1 MSRIPQPAIS
11 YAQERTWQA
20 IGAGQA
26 PCSNIPVLVALKGA
40 IDRQQLE
47 AALWQVLNSAAVVS
61 AGFREEAG
69 KLEAFTGPQFDEP
82 LSITTAASFK
92 EARELAIPFVLAPFD
107 VQQGRL
113 VRYTLYR
120 IHQEDHYLL
129 ALSFHR
135 LVCDPW
141 SVRILLDQLVQVL
154 DGKGTAPA
162 QPISFFDFAR
172 WQKSIPEDA
181 INNLY
186 AYWKRKLHNNIE
198 PLSLFNDLPRRI
210 TSIYTPQQTEVT
222 ISGAS
227 YARLTHFLKVQPSDK
242 RDFFLAVFTILLHN
256 YCRQE
261 SVICGLP
268 VPNREVKGTE
278 TLIGPVANLLPIN
291 TKISREEKWSD
302 LLKKITLTTSNA
314 LQYQSLP
321 YEVLVNKLNPVKE
334 AVRSPLFDVLF
345 RFEEAYNAKAINDSV
360 ELTVYPLHAALDR
373 YDLDVLVTENPAE
386 GHCRLQLCYNAGYY
400 SEALMRQFIRHYQ
413 QLIHTIIEQGDR
425 EIGYYQYITAV
436 EQDTILHHW
445 NKRNI
450 SYPADTHIIMHFKNA
465 VTHYPERTAI
475 SFNDQSLTYRDL
487 DQLSDALAVQLIGQ
501 PSHND
506 QLIGLLS
513 ERSIELIVGI
523 LAILKAG
530 KAYLPLDPGLPVNRL
545 NYLVADSRIDLL
557 LVYEQESR
565 PAPDLPGKKIRIDL
579 ATLRNE
585 PAKVYAWPIKPDSL
599 AYVLYTSGTTGNPKG
614 VMIGHEQVV
623 RLFFHEGTY
632 FDFRETDV
640 WSMFFTCSFDFSVW
654 EIWGALFYGGE
665 LVIVPREVTMNQE
678 AFTRL
683 LIDKQ
688 VTILNQTPT
697 SFYSLSKTI
706 LAHQQPGALAV
717 RKIIFGGEALNP
729 AKLADFR
736 KQYPATQLINMY
748 GITETTVHNTYKE
761 ITHQEITAG
770 ASNIGTP
777 LPTVNIYLL
786 DAAMKLV
793 PPGVAGEMY
802 IGGKGL
808 AKGYWGK
815 EDLTLAKFIPHP
827 WATGEKLYKT
837 GDLARWLSHGE
848 LEFLGRIDNQ
858 IQIRGYRVELEEVL
872 AVLLRTEQLRDV
884 FVCARGEDT
893 DKIIYAY
900 VVDDRQVNTQQIRTN
915 LAAHLPGYMIPG
927 IIIQVDDFPLTSN
940 GKIAIDALPLQEAT
954 AQDSM
959 ALPENPI
966 EEQLLQLFAE
976 VLNLK
981 KDRISTTRSFFDLG
995 GHSLKATRLVN
1006 KIKDRLGVEL
1016 RVTTI
1021 FDNPDVKGLAQQIG
1035 LTKTK
1040 AIPLTKAPVREYYPL
1055 SPSQRRIYILQ
1066 KMYEDAFLYHI
1077 SNVYKLQQVDL
1088 QKLRNALNQ
1097 LVLRHE
1103 ALRTRFDI
1111 RENIPVQIIEE
1122 NVQLLPDELYCK
1134 QAALQQVIQQW
1145 IKPFDLATA
1154 PLMRVAF
1161 LHTDE
1166 GNQYLVFNLHHII
1179 TDGISNAVFL
1189 RDFVSLYKGET
1200 LPALPF
1206 QFKDF
1211 STWVHAQQ
1219 SGEQWSNSKAF
1230 WLNKFAGELPDLALP
1245 LDFKRPMV
1253 KDFSGS
1259 FQSCD
1264 IDKTTTHQIQA
1275 VCRQLGISA
1284 FSFLLTAYLL
1294 LLRKVTGQEDIVVGS
1309 PGAGRYFEG
1318 LQDTTG
1324 IFINVLAHR
1333 NHPIGNK
1340 RCDAFMQEVN
1350 KHSLDILQHQ
1360 DYQFEDLVDQLVK
1373 VRDTSRSPL
1382 FDVMFDYHN
1391 EENLAN
1397 EIALEG
1403 VQVANEEAGF
1413 TRSTSMF
1420 DLNLHVYEHKDH
1432 FRCELDYSTQ
1442 LFKPGTIASMVDML
1456 VNIIREL
1463 AAHPQQTIAAIE
1475 PLSLEERHRILFDL
1489 NDTKR
1494 SFNDKLLLHQC
1505 FEQVAALQPDAMA
1518 VICQGEVLT
1527 YGALNRLA
1535 NKLAHALRQQE
1546 LAIEG
1551 CVAIMMDRSLE
1562 MVPAV
1567 MGVLKAGGMYVP
1579 IEPHLPDNRIE
1590 TLISLLN
1597 IRYMITTTGQLQR
1610 AQHIFSAAGEDK
1622 KLFCIEVYAAVTG
1635 QEGASLS
1642 YIPVHPGTAWSEE
1655 NLPANTTPDH
1665 HAYVIFTS
1673 GSTGVP
1679 KGVMV
1684 KHKPVVNV
1692 IEWVNRELK
1701 VTPEDKL
1708 LFITSLGFDLSVY
1721 DIFGTLAAGAMI
1733 RLVTR
1738 EEMENQETL
1747 LKIINEEQI
1756 TIWDSAPAAIQQLL
1770 PELATTNTSQST
1782 LRLIML
1788 SGDWIPVALPD
1799 VVRKH
1804 FKACEVISLGG
1815 ATEAAIWS
1823 NYYRIGAVDPN
1834 WASIPY
1840 GKPIQNARY
1849 YVLDAYAMPCPIGI
1863 PGDLY
1868 IGGDCLAT
1876 GYIGDKALT
1885 EKKFIPNP
1893 FVQGEKMYLTGDTAR
1908 WMADGNME
1916 FLGRKDTQ
1924 VKIRGHRI
1932 ELGEIESCFR
1942 KCTGLTEIL
1951 AIPVA
1956 LGGAASDKQLC
1967 VYYCSE
1973 QDWDKNELKARMGQE
1988 LPAYMVPAYFVRLD
2002 RFPVNQNGKVDRK
2015 KLPAPHAEQERK
2027 QAPVVLNAVHQKLI
2041 AICADTLQLPVEK
2054 IDIRDNFFELGG
2066 HSLNS
2071 TYFLNRVRSEFGVR
2085 VPLVDFFRQD
2095 SLLELANSLPAD
2107 VLTPVSSLPRTLQ
2120 KEYYNLSSAQLRLL
2134 ILHQLD
2140 SDNIGYGFNIPLVFN
2155 IDGVLDIERVNQV
2168 FRQLINR
2175 HESLRTSFHIV
2186 AETPVQRIHAQVNFA
2201 VETISVA
2208 STTDTEGAIKDFI
2221 RGFDLQQAPLLR
2233 AGVVYH
2239 QQSPVAM
2246 IIDMHHIISDGVSQQ
2261 VLAAEFMDLY
2271 TGKELAPL
2279 ALQYKDYAE
2288 WQFSEKR
2295 SAAMEKQKQFWI
2307 NQFAREP
2314 QYIEL
2319 PTDFQQ
2325 GAIRQYTGR
2334 TSRFMIPKDQ
2344 AARLYQLAGDS
2355 GGTLFTTLLAMLNIL
2370 LAKLSGQQDIT
2381 IGTVTAGR
2389 NNADLEKITGIFL
2402 NTLAMRN
2409 YPAGELSLNTFLSS
2423 VAANTLQA
2431 FDHQDYPYESL
2442 VNELKLGRNSFQNPL
2457 FNVVFILQNM
2467 GKPAWSIPGL
2477 RLEAINFDY
2486 GISKMDMTFICTEQ
2500 EEALYFDLEYSTTLF
2515 KEATIQRFIQYFT
2528 TIIDQACATP
2538 HMTIGEINLLDQA
2551 ARDMIIKT
2559 FNNTRQPINRDAC
2572 YHQLFEQWVHATPGA
2587 IACIHNEATITYEQ
2601 LNGLANRLA
2610 AWMVKQGAAPG
2621 KVVAICFNRGIELL
2635 AAIMGVL
2642 KTGASYIAI
2651 DTEYPAKR
2659 IGDILAQSEA
2669 GIAIVQQDM
2678 AATFNKLREETP
2690 TLTTILS
2697 ADDLAALHRALGD
2710 YPAHDLTIRFDTDTT
2725 AYIIYTSG
2733 TTGKPK
2739 GIMVH
2744 QLGMLNHM
2752 YALISRLGITD
2763 KDVMAQTASCSSDI
2777 FVVQLLM
2784 TLITGGAVCII
2795 DKEDVLDPVR
2805 LQSIMNA
2812 ARITLMEIVPSLLT
2826 VFLETL
2832 SKRSDYQLHSLR
2844 AMLSMGESLKSLS
2857 ARKWYDLYPQI
2868 DLYNAYGPAEASDD
2882 VSLFKIDPAQIV
2894 ADAPVSIGY
2903 PLDNLH
2909 IYIMD
2914 SHLNLCPIGVL
2925 GEICVSGIAVG
2936 KGYWR
2941 EEEKT
2946 RAVFVENPLF
2956 AYIGDED
2963 YRMLYKTGDLGYW
2976 QPDGSL
2982 IFDKRKDH
2990 MVKIRGFRV
2999 EPGDIENALLNLT
3012 SIKEAIVIDRQ
3023 YENGTKYLCAYYVSD
3038 EQPDRSWIRQQ
3049 LLAVLPGYMVPSYF
3063 IQMDKLPITANDK
3076 IDRKALPAPDT
3087 GSGMEN
3093 PEKTILGPATATE
3106 AILVPIWRSV
3116 LGIDAIGTDQ
3126 GFFDFGGDSIK
3137 AINLRSRM
3145 EASGLA
3151 VSIKDIYQYTSIRD
3165 LAARV
3170 DEKIKSITD
3179 MPEKKPAPL
3188 REPVATAGRFDYNE
3202 LTEEDLDSIFE

>member
-1 MSRIPQPAIS
+1 MSSIPQPILS
-11 YAQERTWQA
+11 YSQERFWQ
-20 IGAGQA
+20 
-26 PCSNIPVLVALKGA
+26 IPGGNTTALVSLKGVV
-40 IDRQQLE
+40 DREQLE
-47 AALWQVLNSAAVVS
+47 AALQQVFNNTAVLS
-61 AGFREEAG
+61 TRFREEAG
-69 KLEAFTGPQFDEP
+69 RVQAFIGPAFDEP
-82 LSITTAASFK
+82 LSLTVAASFK
-92 EARELAIPFVLAPFD
+92 EARELAIQFVQAPFD
-107 VQQGRL
+107 VQEGWL

-120 IHQEDHYLL
+120 INQEDYYLL

-135 LVCDPW
+135 LVCDHY
-141 SVRILLDQLVQVL
+141 SVRILLDQLMQVL
-154 DGKGTAPA
+154 DGKDFTPE
-162 QPISFFDFAR
+162 QPVSFFDFAR
-172 WQKSIPEDA
+172 WQKSIPEEA
-181 INNLY
+181 INNLFT
-186 AYWKRKLHNNIE
+186 YWKRKLHNTIE

-210 TSIYTPQQTEVT
+210 TADYTPQLAEAI
-222 ISGAS
+222 ISGEH
-227 YARLTHFLKVQPSDK
+227 YARLLHFLKTQGYAK
-242 RDFFLAVFTILLHN
+242 RDFFLSVFTILLHN

-261 SVICGLP
+261 TVICGIP
-268 VPNREVKGTE
+268 TPNRTVKGTE

-291 TKISREEKWSD
+291 TKIGREDKWSD
-302 LLKKITLTTSNA
+302 LVKKIALTTSSA

-321 YEVLVNKLNPVKE
+321 FEVLVDKLNPVKE

-345 RFEEAYNAKAINDSV
+345 RFEEAYSIQSADGSL
-360 ELTVYPLHAALDR
+360 ELNLQALNTGLDK
-373 YDLDVLVTENPAE
+373 YDLDVLVAENPAG
-386 GHCRLQLCYNAGYY
+386 GHCRLLLCYNGSYY
-400 SEALMRQFIRHYQ
+400 SEALMQQFIRHYQ

-425 EIGYYQYITAV
+425 EIGSYQYITAA

-445 NKRNI
+445 NKRHTP
-450 SYPADTHIIMHFKNA
+450 YPGGTHIITHFKNA
-465 VTHYPERTAI
+465 VTKYPGRTAI
-475 SFNDQSLTYRDL
+475 SYNDQSLTYSQL
-487 DQLSDALAVQLIGQ
+487 DQLSDALALQLIGS

-530 KAYLPLDPGLPVNRL
+530 KAYLPLDPALPVNRL

-557 LVYEQESR
+557 LVYEQEHK
-565 PAPDLPGKKIRIDL
+565 PVPDLPGNKISIDL
-579 ATLRNE
+579 AALRAA
-585 PAKVYAWPIKPDSL
+585 PAEVYSWPIKPDSL

-623 RLFFHEGTY
+623 RLFFHEGFH
-632 FDFRETDV
+632 FDFGETDV
-640 WSMFFTCSFDFSVW
+640 WSMFFTPSFDFSVW

-665 LVIVPREVTMNQE
+665 LVIVPREVTLNQE
-678 AFTRL
+678 AFTHL

-706 LAHQQPGALAV
+706 LAQPQQDTLAV

-729 AKLADFR
+729 ARLVDFR
-736 KQYPATQLINMY
+736 KQYPDTQLINMY
-748 GITETTVHNTYKE
+748 GITETTVHNTYKQ
-761 ITHQEITAG
+761 ITGQEIGSG

-815 EDLTLAKFIPHP
+815 EDLTNTKFIPHP

-837 GDLARWLSHGE
+837 GDLARWLGHGE

-858 IQIRGYRVELEEVL
+858 VQIRGYRVELDEIV

-893 DKIIYAY
+893 DKLIYAY
-900 VVDDRQVNTQQIRTN
+900 VVADRQVNTQQVRSN
-915 LAAHLPGYMIPG
+915 LAAYLPGYMIPG
-927 IIIQVDDFPLTSN
+927 MIIQVDDFPLTPN
-940 GKIAIDALPLQEAT
+940 GKIAVNALPLQETA
-954 AQDSM
+954 AQDSI
-959 ALPENPI
+959 ALPENPV

-981 KDRISTTRSFFDLG
+981 RDRISTTRSFFDLG

-1016 RVTTI
+1016 RVSVI
-1021 FDNPDVKGLAQQIG
+1021 FDHADVKALAQQIS
-1035 LTKTK
+1035 LTKTA
-1040 AIPLTKAPVREYYPL
+1040 AIPLTKAPAREYYRL

-1077 SNVYKLQQVDL
+1077 TNVYQLKEIDL
-1088 QKLRNALNQ
+1088 QKVTRALNQ

-1103 ALRTRFDI
+1103 ALRTSFDI
-1111 RENIPVQIIEE
+1111 RDNIPVQIIQE
-1122 NVQLLPDELYCK
+1122 NVQLLPDELHCR
-1134 QAALQQVIQQW
+1134 QSELQQVIQQW
-1145 IKPFDLATA
+1145 MKPFDLATA
-1154 PLMRVAF
+1154 PLMRVAI

-1166 GNQYLVFNLHHII
+1166 GNQYMVFNLHHII

-1189 RDFVSLYKGET
+1189 RDFVSLYKGEA
-1200 LPALPF
+1200 LPALLF

-1211 STWVHAQQ
+1211 SEWVHAQP
-1219 SGEQWSNSKAF
+1219 SGEPWNKSKAF
-1230 WLNKFAGELPDLALP
+1230 WLKRFEGELPDLALP

-1253 KDFSGS
+1253 KDFSGAS
-1259 FQSCD
+1259 QAFEINKS
-1264 IDKTTTHQIQA
+1264 TAHQIQA
-1275 VCRQLGISA
+1275 LCRQLGISA
-1284 FSFLLTAYLL
+1284 FSFLMTAYLL

-1309 PGAGRYFEG
+1309 PGAGRYFDG

-1333 NHPIGNK
+1333 NYPAGNK
-1340 RCDAFMQEVN
+1340 QVAAFMQEVN
-1350 KHSLDILQHQ
+1350 KHSLEILQHQ

-1391 EENLAN
+1391 EENLGN
-1397 EIALEG
+1397 EIDLEG
-1403 VQVANEEAGF
+1403 VQVANEEVGF

-1420 DLNLHVYEHKDH
+1420 DLNLHVYENKDH

-1442 LFKPGTIASMVDML
+1442 LFKPDTIASMVDML
-1456 VNIIREL
+1456 VNIIQEL
-1463 AAHPQQTIAAIE
+1463 AAHPQQRIAAIE
-1475 PLSLEERHRILFDL
+1475 PLSLEERQRILFEF
-1489 NDTKR
+1489 NDTKKPF
-1494 SFNDKLLLHQC
+1494 SDTLLLHQC
-1505 FEQVAALQPDAMA
+1505 FEQIAAQQPDAMA
-1518 VICQGEVLT
+1518 VICQGAVLT
-1527 YGALNRLA
+1527 YGAVNRLA
-1535 NKLAHALRQQE
+1535 NKLAHALRE
-1546 LAIEG
+1546 KALPVEG

-1597 IRYMITTTGQLQR
+1597 IRYMITTPGQLQR
-1610 AQHIFSAAGEDK
+1610 AVALFAATGEGQQ
-1622 KLFCIEVYAAVTG
+1622 LFCIEANHGAIK
-1635 QEGASLS
+1635 EEAASLS
-1642 YIPVHPGTAWSEE
+1642 YIPVHPGSAWSDQ
-1655 NLPANTTPDH
+1655 NLPANITSDN

-1684 KHKPVVNV
+1684 KHKPVVNI
-1692 IEWVNRELK
+1692 IEWVNRELQVK
-1701 VTPEDKL
+1701 PDDKI

-1733 RLVTR
+1733 RLATR

-1770 PELATTNTSQST
+1770 PELAATATSQTT

-1804 FKACEVISLGG
+1804 FRACEVISLGG

-1823 NYYRIGAVDPN
+1823 NYYRIGTVDPN

-1840 GKPIQNARY
+1840 GKPIQNAKY

-1876 GYIGDKALT
+1876 GYIGDQALT
-1885 EKKFIPNP
+1885 EKKFMPNP
-1893 FVQGEKMYLTGDTAR
+1893 FVHGEKMYMTGDTAR
-1908 WMADGNME
+1908 WMTDGNME

-1951 AIPVA
+1951 AIPIA
-1956 LGGAASDKQLC
+1956 LGTAASDKQLC

-1973 QDWDKNELKARMGQE
+1973 QDWDKNELKARLGQE

-2027 QAPVVLNAVHQKLI
+2027 QAPVVLNALHQKLI

-2066 HSLNS
+2066 HSLNG

-2085 VPLVDFFRQD
+2085 VPLVDFFRQE
-2095 SLLELANSLPAD
+2095 SLLELANNLPDDGNTIA
-2107 VLTPVSSLPRTLQ
+2107 SSIPRTLQ

-2155 IDGVLDIERVNQV
+2155 IEGYLDIEKVTNV

-2186 AETPVQRIHAQVNFA
+2186 AEMPVQRIHAQVDFA
-2201 VETISVA
+2201 LESITVA
-2208 STTDTEGAIKDFI
+2208 SMTDVQEAVKGFI

-2233 AGVVYH
+2233 VAVVYH
-2239 QQSPVAM
+2239 AQLPVAM

-2261 VLAAEFMDLY
+2261 VLAAEFMELY
-2271 TGKELAPL
+2271 TGKELASP

-2288 WQFSEKR
+2288 WQFREKR

-2307 NQFAREP
+2307 GQFANEP
-2314 QYIEL
+2314 QYIQL

-2325 GAIRQYTGR
+2325 GPIRHYTGK
-2334 TSRFMIPKDQ
+2334 TSRFVIPKEQ
-2344 AARLYQLAGDS
+2344 AAKLYQLSGHT
-2355 GGTLFTTLLAMLNIL
+2355 GGTLFTTLLALLNIL

-2402 NTLAMRN
+2402 NTLAIRN
-2409 YPAGELSLNTFLSS
+2409 FPAGQLTLEAFLAS
-2423 VAANTLQA
+2423 VATNTLKA

-2442 VNELKLGRNSFQNPL
+2442 VNELKLGRNTFQNPL

-2477 RLEAINFDY
+2477 KLEAIDFDY

-2500 EEALYFDLEYSTTLF
+2500 DEALYFDLEYSTTLF
-2515 KEATIQRFIQYFT
+2515 KEQTIQRFIQYFEA
-2528 TIIDQACATP
+2528 IIDQACTTP
-2538 HMTIGEINLLDQA
+2538 QLTIGEINLLDQA
-2551 ARDMIIKT
+2551 AKDMIIKT
-2559 FNNTRQPINRDAC
+2559 FNNTRQPINRELC
-2572 YHQLFEQWVHATPGA
+2572 YHQLFEQWAHSTPQA
-2587 IACIHNEATITYEQ
+2587 IAAIHNDATISYEQ
-2601 LNGLANRLA
+2601 LNEVANSMA
-2610 AWMVKQGAAPG
+2610 AWLVMQGAAPG
-2621 KVVAICFNRGIELL
+2621 KVVAICFNRSIELL

-2659 IGDILAQSEA
+2659 ISDILEQSEA

-2678 AATFNKLREETP
+2678 ANVFNKLRSTVP
-2690 TLTTILS
+2690 SLVTVLS
-2697 ADDLAALHRALGD
+2697 AGNLPDLHLALAA
-2710 YPAHDLTIRFDTDTT
+2710 YPTQDPGIRFSTDTT

-2752 YALISRLGITD
+2752 YALISKLGITD

-2805 LQSIMNA
+2805 LHTIMNE

-2844 AMLSMGESLKSLS
+2844 AMLSMGESLKAVS
-2857 ARKWYDLYPQI
+2857 ARRWYELYPQI
-2868 DLYNAYGPAEASDD
+2868 ALYNAYGPAEASDD
-2882 VSLFKIDPAQIV
+2882 VSLYQIDPSQIV
-2894 ADAPVSIGY
+2894 PDAPVSIGY

-2936 KGYWR
+2936 KGYWK

-2946 RAVFVENPLF
+2946 KAVFVENPLY

-2999 EPGDIENALLNLT
+2999 EPGDIENAMLNLT
-3012 SIKEAIVIDRQ
+3012 PIKEVTVIDRQ
-3023 YENGTKYLCAYYVSD
+3023 YENGTKYLCAYYISD
-3038 EQPDRSWIRQQ
+3038 EQPDRAWIRQQ
-3049 LLAVLPGYMVPSYF
+3049 LLAVLPGYMVPTYL
-3063 IQMDKLPITANDK
+3063 IQLDKIPITANDK

-3093 PEKTILGPATATE
+3093 PEKSILAPATATE
-3106 AILVPIWRSV
+3106 SILVPIWRSV

-3145 EASGLA
+3145 EASGLP
-3151 VSIKDIYQYTSIRD
+3151 VSIKEIYQYTSIRD

-3170 DEKIKSITD
+3170 DEKKKNPVDI
-3179 MPEKKPAPL
+3179 PEKKPAAL
-3188 REPVATAGRFDYNE
+3188 REPVATASRFDYNE
-3202 LTEEDLDSIFE
+3202 LTEEDLDSIFD